1 MEKSRY
7 WIRKKNEGTV
17 CGYSHC
23 TWWLA
28 LVLCNRFIWPFWGC
42 RFTWANRNFSL
53 YDAFLS
59 KISIS
64 AHTHTHKTQL
74 RKKGIRKMKL
84 EFCARNEFVTF
95 RFLSERSALCKFYLW
110 FHSVSIVSSIS
121 RLRACFFVP
130 LVWWIAWNAR
140 ISLEINSNKGE
151 MPQHLRQNET
161 KSTNRKIC
169 ILHELRTV
177 IRTLCIH
184 MHNDL

>member
-1 MEKSRY
+1 MKERFAAIHIAHGGSLSY
-7 WIRKKNEGTV
+7 CVIVSFGHSEVAGSHEPTVIFLFTMHFYRKFQ
-17 CGYSHC
+17 SQ
-23 TWWLA
+23 
-28 LVLCNRFIWPFWGC
+28 
-42 RFTWANRNFSL
+42 
-53 YDAFLS
+53 
-59 KISIS
+59 
-64 AHTHTHKTQL
+64 HTHTHKTQL

-95 RFLSERSALCKFYLW
+95 RFLSERSGLCKFYLW